1 MKQSLPIRC
10 SSFFVSYGKL
20 FTYAESLIFHLGGG
34 SIFKV
39 ALHGAG
45 NSQGHICPCVGVKLQ
60 SPGAGGSGQLTA
72 ASGVP
77 HSLGYL
83 SFRICPSAL
92 PINSPPFPTLGGLP
106 SSH

>member
-10 SSFFVSYGKL
+10 SWFFVSYGKL

-45 NSQGHICPCVGVKLQ
+45 NSQGHICPCSLLA
-60 SPGAGGSGQLTA
+60 GAGGSGQLTA